1 VPISRAGISFFT
13 ALFIIL
19 LIVRYYF
26 YDNTDIKYIFKQKV
40 TISFALFIL
49 ASFVSLL
56 YSDHWLDG
64 LRYDIKYWYYVP
76 IILIATTLKKEY
88 IPKTISA
95 FLLGMMISEILSYG
109 IFFELWTWK
118 HGNPSDPTPFMN
130 HLQYS
135 MFLTFTSLL
144 LLNRVFFETQIK
156 WKIFYFLYF
165 LTVTSNLFLNGGR
178 TGQIAFIL
186 SIFLND
192 NINIKNKVL
201 HINEI
206 IGLMVGLSVCSG
218 YIENFKYSKVKLS
231 SRVFNDWVSSLRIN
245 SHSPHSS
252 AIAFE
257 LLINNRS

>member
-1 VPISRAGISFFT
+1 MGKLNISKSKLDKYINYTIMGYAFCVPISRAGISFFT

-64 LRYDIKYWYYVP
+64 LRYDIKYWYYIP

-165 LTVTSNLFLNGGR
+165 FC
-178 TGQIAFIL
+178 
-186 SIFLND
+186 
-192 NINIKNKVL
+192 
-201 HINEI
+201 
-206 IGLMVGLSVCSG
+206 IGV
-218 YIENFKYSKVKLS
+218 
-231 SRVFNDWVSSLRIN
+231 
-245 SHSPHSS
+245 
-252 AIAFE
+252 
-257 LLINNRS
+257 